1 MRLERSFSPATLTR
15 GIFRIRL
22 GNEPRRVTID
32 SNRDCKRQ
40 SRVASAMRRTPTSY
54 GVRLRRQTLTR
65 LEVSTVI
72 SSGTSSTMA
81 MDESTETAQF
91 KEQTAVVTPPIRGSE
106 HDHDKSQQN

>member
-32 SNRDCKRQ
+32 SNRDYKRQ

-65 LEVSTVI
+65 LEDLLKASIESIRVSYSRTIVRPLSTGRNI
-72 SSGTSSTMA
+72 SILM
-81 MDESTETAQF
+81 
-91 KEQTAVVTPPIRGSE
+91 
-106 HDHDKSQQN
+106 